1 MKSLSNEKVFY
12 AFSPNMTPQLVVEQ
26 NELFSLETCDCFSN
40 QLSSNEDTIEKLNW
54 DAINPATGPVFI
66 ECVKPGDLVRVKI
79 EKVELTGPTVMVT
92 IPGAGRVQ
100 GLTKTTT
107 HVSEIKE
114 GKLIIKT
121 EKGTLSFPIDPMVGV
136 IGVAPEEG
144 NIANGMPG
152 NHGGNMDCKLIGEGT
167 ALYLR
172 AAVPGALFGC
182 GDIHSLM
189 GDGEV
194 LVCGGETPAKVTL
207 TIAVANVENLPT
219 PFIETEM
226 LYATVASS
234 ANPEEAFQ
242 TAINE
247 MFDFLT
253 KVAGLEEGDAGRL
266 MTLVGELKF
275 CQVVN
280 PDITVRFE
288 FPKSVLKELGFEG
301 L

>member
-40 QLSSNEDTIEKLNW
+40 QLSSNEDTIENLNW
-54 DAINPATGPVFI
+54 DAINPATGPVFV
-66 ECVKPGDLVRVKI
+66 EGVKPGDLVRVKI

>member
-12 AFSPNMTPQLVVEQ
+12 AFSPTMAPQLVVEQ
-26 NELFSLETCDCFSN
+26 HEVFSLETCDCFSN
-40 QLSSNEDTIEKLNW
+40 QLSSNEDTIDKLNW
-54 DAINPATGPVFI
+54 DAINPATGPVF
-66 ECVKPGDLVRVKI
+66 VKGVNPGDIIRVNI
-79 EKVELTGPTVMVT
+79 EKVELAGATVMVT

-107 HVSEIKE
+107 HVSEVTD
-114 GKLIIKT
+114 GKLILET
-121 EKGTLSFPIDPMVGV
+121 EKGALSLRIDPMIGV

-152 NHGGNMDCKLIGEGT
+152 KHGGNMDCKLIGEGT
-167 ALYLR
+167 SLYLR

-207 TIAVANVENLPT
+207 SIAVAQAANLPT
-219 PFIETEM
+219 PFIETET

-242 TAINE
+242 SATND

-288 FPKSVLKELGFEG
+288 FPKSVLRELGFEG